1 MATSADRRPDFD
13 ARSRRVEADGPGRRR
28 NRSRA
33 FDANSRRLLKR
44 FLAEWVVPR
53 WKSLAYALVL
63 TACLAA
69 ATGAYPLII
78 KTSFDT
84 LLKGNEAMLPVVLA
98 VIVGITAARSVFLY
112 MHTVV
117 STRIVQRLTTDLKQH
132 TFEHLMHADFA
143 RLTRETPGA
152 LMSRLTNDINF
163 IEQGLMAGL
172 NTTIRDTLSIFV
184 LVGTMFYLDWA
195 MSLVVLGV
203 YPLAAAPIMFISE
216 RLRKVAKRT
225 QAELGQMTAE
235 LSEKLSGPRLIKT
248 FQLEDYAAA
257 RVNASFEEVY
267 RLKMKAVRTRARLDP
282 MLEAFGGIAVAG
294 VIAFAYWRIAS
305 GTSTVGDFMGFVTAL
320 LMASQPVRAI
330 GNLTGRIQEALAAA
344 ENIYGILDEQ
354 PLIVDRKNA
363 PSLKI
368 TEGRIDFSDV
378 TFGYGA
384 AREDFAPA
392 VMGVTLSITGGT
404 TVAFVGRSGAGKSTL
419 INLVPRL
426 FDVTSGSI
434 AIDGQRIDQVTLH
447 SLRDSIAIVSQEV
460 TLFDDTI
467 RANIALG
474 RLNASE
480 TDIVAAA
487 QAAAADEFIRM
498 QPKGYDTRIGD
509 RGLRLSG
516 GQRQRIALARAILKD
531 APILLLDEATSALDT
546 HSEKLVHEAL
556 DRFTK
561 NRTTLVIAH
570 RLSTVRN
577 ADLIC
582 VMDDG
587 RVVETG
593 RHGELLAHGGIYAG
607 LVQTQ
612 LLDDD
617 GGPN

>member
-1 MATSADRRPDFD
+1 MSTTADKMRGTE
-13 ARSRRVEADGPGRRR
+13 SVQQPGAPFEPRRR
-28 NRSRA
+28 RGQSRA
-33 FDANSRRLLKR
+33 FDAGSRQLLKR

-53 WKSLAYALVL
+53 WKSLAYALLL

-84 LLKGNEAMLPVVLA
+84 LLKGNEAMLPAILA

-112 MHTVV
+112 MHSVT

-132 TFEHLMHADFA
+132 TFSHLMHADYA
-143 RLTRETPGA
+143 QLTREAPGA
-152 LMSRLTNDINF
+152 LMSRLTNDVGF

-172 NTTIRDTLSIFV
+172 NTTIRDTLSIVV

-203 YPLAAAPIMFISE
+203 YPLAAIPIMIISE

-225 QAELGQMTAE
+225 QAELRQMTAE

-257 RVNASFEEVY
+257 RINGAFEEVF

-354 PLIVDRKNA
+354 PSITNHSDAR
-363 PSLKI
+363 PLKV
-368 TEGRIDFSDV
+368 TKGRIDFNDV

-384 AREDFAPA
+384 SGAENTPA
-392 VMGVTLSITGGT
+392 VRNITLTIAGGT

-434 AIDGQRIDQVTLH
+434 SIDGQRIDQVTLH
-447 SLRDSIAIVSQEV
+447 SLRKAIAIVSQEV

-474 RLNASE
+474 RLDASE
-480 TDIVAAA
+480 SEIVAAA
-487 QAAAADEFIRM
+487 QAAAADEFIRL
-498 QPKGYDTRIGD
+498 QPNGYDTRIGD

-516 GQRQRIALARAILKD
+516 GQRQRLALARAILKD
-531 APILLLDEATSALDT
+531 APVLLLDEATSALDT

-577 ADLIC
+577 ADVIC
-582 VMDDG
+582 VMDEG

-593 RHGELLAHGGIYAG
+593 RHGELLAHGGIYAD

-617 GGPN
+617 SAT